1 MNDTIYLDLRGHIE
15 IFNEDELIYSEKNA
29 ITNDAIFI
37 LLNSLN
43 TTGVRNGI
51 DTLKVSVGFSIIKK
65 PISEAIVNNID
76 NSITFTT
83 ILVEN
88 DFNGN
93 INELSLESIKL
104 GKLFSTKSGLNINKD
119 NNMRLKIN
127 WKIIINKA

>member
-1 MNDTIYLDLRGHIE
+1 MNDSIYLDLMGHIE
-15 IFNEDELIYSEKNA
+15 IFNNGELIFSEKNA

-43 TTGVRNGI
+43 TTGEHNGI
-51 DTLKVSVGFSIIKK
+51 DTLNVSVGFAIIRK
-65 PISEAIVNNID
+65 PITEAIVNNID

-93 INELSLESIKL
+93 INQLSLQSSKL
-104 GKLFSTKSGLNINKD
+104 GKLFSIKSGLNINKD